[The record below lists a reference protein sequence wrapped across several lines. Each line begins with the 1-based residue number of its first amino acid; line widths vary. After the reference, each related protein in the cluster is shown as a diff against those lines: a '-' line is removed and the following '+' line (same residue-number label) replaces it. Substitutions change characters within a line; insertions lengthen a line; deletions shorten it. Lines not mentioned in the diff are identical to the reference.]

1 MKKKIIAR
9 GLMFSMFL
17 LLTMCITITNVSQPT
32 SATTGETINITIDA
46 NLLGEI
52 GDSQNL
58 VFGFLAPA
66 AWDVAGTGVA
76 TYTTSVGN
84 GTMSL
89 VPLDEIAPNSD
100 LGLTWADDMKNQ
112 LGIGENY
119 GLVKWVVYKS
129 EQQLSVASDETI
141 TGQVQ
146 FSVTVGSDNIKTQLG
161 YALANTAYGVDTADG
176 WHDVF
181 FTDCMEVTGGTNALI
196 NLCGPIPNSITYSP
210 EVFTFGDIL
219 SIRFDATRG
228 PGGNPTVLLDVDQ
241 VYLCASAIIDGDVVD
256 VCQINDLTKF
266 RNIGDNL
273 WEITIWPQQFFNS
286 QPSQDITNI
295 SFNITNVSG
304 DIEVKDPGT
313 GVDFQVI
320 ENCN

>member
-1 MKKKIIAR
+1 
-9 GLMFSMFL
+9 MFSMFL
-17 LLTMCITITNVSQPT
+17 LLTMCITITNVFQPT
-32 SATTGETINITIDA
+32 SATIGETMNITIDA

-129 EQQLSVASDETI
+129 DQQLSVASGETI
-141 TGQVQ
+141 TG
-146 FSVTVGSDNIKTQLG
+146 
-161 YALANTAYGVDTADG
+161 
-176 WHDVF
+176 
-181 FTDCMEVTGGTNALI
+181 
-196 NLCGPIPNSITYSP
+196 
-210 EVFTFGDIL
+210 
-219 SIRFDATRG
+219 
-228 PGGNPTVLLDVDQ
+228 
-241 VYLCASAIIDGDVVD
+241 
-256 VCQINDLTKF
+256 
-266 RNIGDNL
+266 
-273 WEITIWPQQFFNS
+273 
-286 QPSQDITNI
+286 
-295 SFNITNVSG
+295 
-304 DIEVKDPGT
+304 
-313 GVDFQVI
+313 
-320 ENCN
+320 